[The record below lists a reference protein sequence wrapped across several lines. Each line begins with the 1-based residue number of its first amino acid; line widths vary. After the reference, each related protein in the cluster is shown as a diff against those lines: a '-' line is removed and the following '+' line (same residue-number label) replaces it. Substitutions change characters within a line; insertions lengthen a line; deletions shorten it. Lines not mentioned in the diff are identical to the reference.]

1 MGMMPNQERV
11 LHGLNSC
18 GFYDGI
24 PNICEVTE
32 CPYRDDK
39 CGCVHELAHDAGLL
53 ISELLKAQEPKV
65 MTLEE
70 VIEAAKQGEP
80 MYICEAKFPGSA
92 RWIIPINADHWGFEE
107 RGSHCQFHYYD
118 YLSKQIGG
126 FCCWTAEPTD
136 EQKETVKWDA

>member
-1 MGMMPNQERV
+1 MTPNQERV

-53 ISELLKAQEPKV
+53 ISELMKAQEPRVVK
-65 MTLEE
+65 MSELT
-70 VIEAAKQGEP
+70 AGEP
-80 MYICEAKFPGSA
+80 MLVWLEDIDKEETVAGMIFDYVPG
-92 RWIIPINADHWGFEE
+92 RLGFKLTDLASMDRIYPRIE
-107 RGSHCQFHYYD
+107 D
-118 YLSKQIGG
+118 YLTRWR
-126 FCCWTAEPTD
+126 CWTSRPTD
-136 EQKETVKWDA
+136 EQREAVKWE